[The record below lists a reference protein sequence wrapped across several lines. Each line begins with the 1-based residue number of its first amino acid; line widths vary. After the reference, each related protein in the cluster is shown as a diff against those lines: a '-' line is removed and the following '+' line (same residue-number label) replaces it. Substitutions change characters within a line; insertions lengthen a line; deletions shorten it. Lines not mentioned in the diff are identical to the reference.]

1 MKFVFPGGI
10 VPSYSEELPKLYS
23 IILTNEKGVR
33 SYIYILK
40 IFEKIN
46 IKEIISEKD
55 KNTSGNSNVHNIMDI
70 YKKLNTSNNLE
81 NDDYDLKDPLLMK
94 NNSE

>member
-1 MKFVFPGGI
+1 
-10 VPSYSEELPKLYS
+10 LPKLYS

-46 IKEIISEKD
+46 IKEILSQKERK
-55 KNTSGNSNVHNIMDI
+55 SLNSFNKENINNHENLRV
-70 YKKLNTSNNLE
+70 LNTLDFADNNEE
-81 NDDYDLKDPLLMK
+81 NTLLNY
-94 NNSE
+94 NNQ